1 MRFKSIVLPIV
12 FLGLLLTLILNGCT
26 RKSGLE
32 YGLDVK
38 ETLRINIEQEPPSL
52 DWSKST
58 DTTSSMIEMNIM
70 EGLVEYNLAD
80 PNLGTAPALAT
91 EWKPSENARVWTF
104 TLRKG
109 VKWTDGVEFTGQHL
123 IDGWE
128 RLLNPKTASEYSY
141 FLFDV
146 KNARAYNSGK
156 VTDFSQVGI
165 KVNGE
170 GQLVVELEKPMAYF
184 PMLLTHHSTWPL
196 RKDIV
201 EKFGDKWTEAGNIV
215 TLGAYKLKH
224 WDHDKNLVLERYDD
238 YYGEKAKI
246 KNVLAY
252 MINEYSTALNL
263 IDSGKL
269 DFQPS
274 LPFKELP
281 QLRQK
286 SGFKEAALLS
296 SYYYGFNT
304 RKPPFNNLKVR
315 KAFSH
320 AIDRKQVT
328 DLLAAGH
335 APLSSWVPKGMFGH
349 EEDAGLK
356 FDPELAKKLLDE
368 AGFKDR
374 AKFPRVS
381 LAFNTNENHQ
391 RVAENVQAQIKKN
404 LGIEVQIQNEEWKVY
419 LSRLR
424 TDTPSIY
431 RMGWLADYPDPS
443 TFMSLMTTES
453 ENNHTGWGNKK
464 YDQLVSEAGAVLDQE
479 KRRTMY
485 SEAQKILT
493 EDEVPVFPVYSAVRH
508 IMLSDRVENF
518 PVNSIERY
526 IFKGVSLK

>member
-1 MRFKSIVLPIV
+1 MGLKAIFVILSAVT
-12 FLGLLLTLILNGCT
+12 LGLGACT
-26 RKSGLE
+26 KKSGLE
-32 YGLDVK
+32 YGLDIK
-38 ETLRINIEQEPPSL
+38 DTIRINIEQEPPSL

-58 DTTSSMIEMNIM
+58 DTTSSLIEMNIM

-80 PNLGTAPALAT
+80 PELGLIPALAT
-91 EWKPSENARVWTF
+91 EWKPSGDAKTWTF

-109 VKWTDGVEFTGQHL
+109 VKWTDGVEFTGQHM

-128 RLLNPKTASEYSY
+128 RLLNPKTASEYAY

-146 KNARAYNSGK
+146 KGARDYNAGK
-156 VTDFSQVGI
+156 SKDFSAVGI
-165 KVNGE
+165 KMNAE
-170 GQLVVELEKPMAYF
+170 GQLVVELNQPMAYF
-184 PMLLTHHSTWPL
+184 PMLLTHHATWPL
-196 RKDIV
+196 RKDAV
-201 EKFGDKWTEAGNIV
+201 EKHGDRWTEPANII
-215 TLGAYKLKH
+215 TLGAYKLRI
-224 WDHDKNLVLERYDD
+224 WDHDKNIVLERFDD
-238 YYGEKAKI
+238 YYGEKAKV

-263 IDSGKL
+263 FEAGRI

-281 QLRQK
+281 QLR
-286 SGFKEAALLS
+286 SRPGFRQNANLT

-304 RKPPFNNLKVR
+304 RKAPFNDLKVR
-315 KAFSH
+315 KAFVH
-320 AIDRKQVT
+320 AFDRKQLT

-335 APLSSWVPKGMFGH
+335 APMQSWIPVGMFGY
-349 EEDAGLK
+349 EADAGLK

-374 AKFPRVS
+374 SKFPRVS

-391 RVAENVQAQIKKN
+391 RIAENLQAQIKKN

-443 TFMSLMTTES
+443 TFMSLMTSSS

-464 YDQLVSEAGAVLDQE
+464 YDELVTVGGAALDKE
-479 KRRTMY
+479 KRRAAY

-493 EDEVPVFPVYSAVRH
+493 EVDVPVMPVYSAVKH
-508 IMLSDRVENF
+508 AMISDRMQNF
-518 PVNSIERY
+518 PMNSIDRN
-526 IFKGVSLK
+526 IFKGVTIK